1 MTSVTDGSE
10 GVGLWGGGCCCV
22 LATVAA
28 MLAYE
33 AGMRLNCEVWGF
45 GASLA
50 LLPLPLLLLLH
61 HLTVVNPWS
70 VPGAVSPVAVA
81 TGRSLSRSTGNQV
94 ISSCMFLVGLSGLSG
109 SGALLALSQR
119 AEEEDRSCWKVEV
132 GLVHGGGGG
141 GGIAACSKA
150 ASLVIIGAM
159 ACCTMLAK
167 SVTVGSSGTMWFLS
181 PRELGCCG
189 LAGPRSSCRGAQGGA
204 LFG

>member
-1 MTSVTDGSE
+1 MFLVHSTAIRSTFSSH
-10 GVGLWGGGCCCV
+10 L
-22 LATVAA
+22 
-28 MLAYE
+28 YH
-33 AGMRLNCEVWGF
+33 
-45 GASLA
+45 
-50 LLPLPLLLLLH
+50 LPLTLRIRPLGK
-61 HLTVVNPWS
+61 S
-70 VPGAVSPVAVA
+70 VKQLGESPYVAEHFSSRQTNTKSARLSVIPEDRSSASPVLV
-81 TGRSLSRSTGNQV
+81 TGRPCSVVTQV
-94 ISSCMFLVGLSGLSG
+94 IGSCMFLVGLSGLSG

-150 ASLVIIGAM
+150 ASLAIIGAM